1 MIVMRQFSVF
11 VCLFVFL
18 VIQIHVLELCGS
30 GALREKQRPVDF
42 VKLQVLDP

>member
-1 MIVMRQFSVF
+1 MIVMRQFSV
-11 VCLFVFL
+11 LFFFFL
-18 VIQIHVLELCGS
+18 VIQIHVLKLCGP